1 MRKLK
6 VMVDLSEHE
15 ADLAMHA
22 LGGLLIDLEDQGQVE
37 TYGFTGRQCQK
48 VINTLKAAQ
57 IKQTERRWRDGAV

>member
-1 MRKLK
+1 MSKLR
-6 VMVDLSEHE
+6 VMLDLTE
-15 ADLAMHA
+15 ADAALVMHA

-57 IKQTERRWRDGAV
+57 IKHTERRWRDGAV

>member
-1 MRKLK
+1 MSKLK

-15 ADLAMHA
+15 ADLVMHA
-22 LGGLLIDLEDQGQVE
+22 LGGLLIDLEDQAQVE

-57 IKQTERRWRDGAV
+57 IKNTERRWRDGAV